1 MVLPRYGKNLN
12 DVFKKRNAIFSKK
25 QIYSLGIQLVNILER
40 IHDAGLVYNDLKLD
54 NLMLDYDMANSQK
67 QLLNDDE
74 MFEKGHI
81 NLVDFGF
88 ATSYL
93 ADGKKE
99 HIQKSEV
106 AFYRGNFIFSSINQ
120 LKYRTTSRRDDIH
133 SLFYL
138 IVYLLN

>member
-1 MVLPRYGKNLN
+1 M
-12 DVFKKRNAIFSKK
+12 
-25 QIYSLGIQLVNILER
+25 
-40 IHDAGLVYNDLKLD
+40 
-54 NLMLDYDMANSQK
+54 
-67 QLLNDDE
+67 NDDD
-74 MFEKGHI
+74 MFEKSHI

-106 AFYRGNFIFSSINQ
+106 AFFRGNFIFSSINQ

-138 IVYLLN
+138 IVYLLNKGHLQDFEQPLNEDPKKRLQ